1 VAVATVRVSPGQLS
15 LSPGES
21 RYVSAEPLDA
31 RGRRLSGRTVRWS
44 SSIPTV
50 ATVSSAGEV
59 TATARGTTEIVATI
73 DGIRGRAAVAVEAE
87 AVASVR
93 VTPSRLEL
101 DEGQTALLAAVVS
114 GATGSELTDRAVNWT
129 SSNPTVASVS
139 AQGSVTAL
147 AAGTSVISATSGA
160 QVGEAQITVRR
171 TVAAIDEATAVA
183 QSQAWID
190 RFVTALNQALRAK
203 DLDAVRRAYGVPLP
217 AEDEL
222 EWRNRLALD
231 GNWQARPAETFPI
244 ELFGDTWLVD
254 FQVEIQFQGGGRS
267 SGVRQRFRAG
277 FRATAGGLALDQLR
291 MQIG

>member
-1 VAVATVRVSPGQLS
+1 VRVSPDRLS

-21 RYVSAEPLDA
+21 RYLSAEPLDA
-31 RGRRLSGRTVRWS
+31 RGRRMSRRTVRWS
-44 SSIPTV
+44 SSRPSV
-50 ATVSSAGEV
+50 ARVSSAGEV
-59 TATARGTTEIVATI
+59 TATARGTTEVVATI
-73 DGIRGRAAVAVEAE
+73 DGIRGSVAVTVEAE
-87 AVASVR
+87 LVASVR

-114 GATGSELTDRAVNWT
+114 GTTGSELTDRAVNWT
-129 SSNPTVASVS
+129 SSTPTVASVS
-139 AQGSVTAL
+139 AQGTVTAL
-147 AAGTSVISATSGA
+147 AVGTSVISATSGA
-160 QVGEAQITVRR
+160 QVGHAQITVRR
-171 TVAAIDEATAVA
+171 TVAAIDEATAAA
-183 QSQAWID
+183 QAQAWID
-190 RFVTALNQALRAK
+190 RFVTTLNQALRAK
-203 DLDAVRRAYGVPLP
+203 DLDAVRRAYGVTLP

-291 MQIG
+291 MQIGQ